1 MTQQHVGRSTRSKEA
16 PRHVTGRGRFVDDLV
31 LPRMLHACI
40 LRSPYAHARIA
51 SVRVVAGGLQ
61 TSGTGVKGVITPDDV
76 KRLSKPFKPGRYA
89 AGLRVAIPEY
99 AGAIEKVRYVGE
111 PVAVVAADTRA
122 RAEDALELI
131 EVEYEAL
138 PAVASPAAAAGL
150 AAPLIYEELGSNV
163 AWQGHVA
170 YGDVD
175 GAFQRADRI
184 VRETLTIHRYSST
197 PLEPFA
203 CVVEHTPERLT
214 IWCNSQSP
222 DVIYEALTEALG
234 IDAVRVIVPDIGG
247 GFGQKIHLIRKYA
260 VLTALMAV
268 KTGRPV
274 KWIED
279 RSEHM
284 MAGGHSCEQEFD
296 VEAAVTSD
304 GEVLGLKILDTDD
317 VGGSISTLTIHFTNK
332 LNNLFNTYKVQHLR
346 LEGRS
351 VVTNKCPVVP
361 NRGIGKPGMCFVW
374 ERIMDRV
381 AQELALDP
389 VDVRRRNLIGAD
401 QFPYTTPNGN
411 IHGSGDYQA
420 LLDKALAKVGYDEV
434 RRRQQVA
441 RRSGPSAEER
451 RGGPSG
457 PPDRRLLGI
466 GVVIGVEPGGRNAA
480 RDMAIFPESK
490 QMPGAGGVEGA
501 TVKLEKNGSVVFTLG
516 SPSCGQSHETTAS
529 QIIADVLGV
538 RPERI
543 ALAGTFDSALSPWGV
558 SSSNSGN
565 NFHLYDVGAVHGAA
579 MRVREK
585 VLTLAA
591 HLLHVEKS
599 VLRIED
605 GVVVA
610 GGRVPR
616 PLTRSASSGST
627 VSSVE
632 PSTRSGRPEHV
643 EGRSGPAGI
652 TFAELGKI
660 AYANQALMPPG
671 FEGGLEATYYHSHP
685 HADPRMLPDMQGR
698 VRAQYTFSAAAHAA
712 VVEVDLETG
721 RVLVLRYVIVSDN
734 GTLINPSVVDGQIYG
749 SAAHGI
755 SVALGEGFV
764 YGADGQLLTLTLLDY
779 GKSTTLETPRIE
791 IEHYPVPDP
800 FTTLGQKAAGEGAA
814 IPSPAAIA
822 SAVEDALSPLG
833 VKVRHLPLSPER
845 VWQLINAADAGQRRH
860 VAPKEP

>member
-1 MTQQHVGRSTRSKEA
+1 MTTHAHIGTSAASKEA
-16 PRHVTGRGRFVDDLV
+16 PRHVSGRGRYVDDMV

-40 LRSPYAHARIA
+40 LRSPYAHARIR
-51 SVRVVAGGLQ
+51 SVTGAVV
-61 TSGTGVKGVITPDDV
+61 TGPVRGVLTPEDV
-76 KRLSKPFKPGRYA
+76 KRLSRPFKPGRYA
-89 AGLRVAIPEY
+89 AGLRVPIPEY
-99 AGAIEKVRYVGE
+99 AGAVDKVRYVGE
-111 PVAVVAADTRA
+111 PLAIVAAETRA
-122 RAEDALELI
+122 AAEDALELI
-131 EVEYEAL
+131 EVEYEPL
-138 PAVASPAAAAGL
+138 PAVGSPKAAVAAD
-150 AAPLIYEELGSNV
+150 APLIYEELGSNV
-163 AWQGHVA
+163 AWQGQVS

-175 GAFQRADRI
+175 AAFQRADRV
-184 VRETLTIHRYSST
+184 VRENLRIHRYSST

-203 CVVEHTPERLT
+203 CLVEHTPERLT

-222 DVIYEALTEALG
+222 DVIYDAVTEALG
-234 IDAVRVIVPDIGG
+234 IDNVRVIVPDIGG

-296 VEAAVTSD
+296 VEAAVSAT
-304 GEVLGLKILDTDD
+304 GEVLGLKIADTDD

-351 VVTNKCPVVP
+351 VVTNRCPVVP

-374 ERIMDRV
+374 ERMMDRI
-381 AQELALDP
+381 AQTLGLDP
-389 VDVRRRNLIGAD
+389 IDVRRRNLITRD

-411 IHGSGDYQA
+411 IYGSGDYET
-420 LLDKALAKVGYDEV
+420 LLDKVLANVGYDDF
-434 RRRQQVA
+434 RRRQSESRVG
-441 RRSGPSAEER
+441 RGLSGSPDEPGRIRPTEE
-451 RGGPSG
+451 P
-457 PPDRRLLGI
+457 LLGI

-480 RDMAIFPESK
+480 RDMAIFPQSK

-501 TVKLEKNGSVVFTLG
+501 TVKLEKNGSVVFRLG
-516 SPSCGQSHETTAS
+516 SPSCGQSHETTAA
-529 QIIADVLGV
+529 QIIADVLGI

-543 ALAGTFDSALSPWGV
+543 AMAGTFDSSLSPWGV

-579 MRVREK
+579 TRLREK

-591 HLLHVEKS
+591 HVLKTDRS
-599 VLRIED
+599 ALRIEE
-605 GVVVA
+605 GVVV
-610 GGRVPR
+610 GRVPR
-616 PLTRSASSGST
+616 ADA
-627 VSSVE
+627 
-632 PSTRSGRPEHV
+632 
-643 EGRSGPAGI
+643 EGMTGGPAVG
-652 TFAELGKI
+652 TLAFAELGKI
-660 AYANQALMPPG
+660 AYANQALLPPG
-671 FEGGLEATYYHSHP
+671 MEGGLEVTYYHSHP
-685 HADPRMLPDMQGR
+685 HADPLMLPDMQGR

-712 VVEVDLETG
+712 IVEVDPGTG
-721 RVLVLRYVIVSDN
+721 RVRVRRYVIVSDN

-764 YGADGQLLTLTLLDY
+764 YGEDGQLLTLTLLDY
-779 GKSTTLETPRIE
+779 GKSTTLETPPIE

-822 SAVEDALSPLG
+822 SAVEDALSPFG

-845 VWQLINAADAGQRRH
+845 VWALINT
-860 VAPKEP
+860 

>member
-1 MTQQHVGRSTRSKEA
+1 MEQGTRYIGRSVRSKEA
-16 PRHVTGRGRFVDDLV
+16 PRHVTGRGRYVDDLA
-31 LPRMLHACI
+31 LPRMLHACM
-40 LRSPYAHARIA
+40 LRSPYAHARI
-51 SVRVVAGGLQ
+51 VAVDATGAAGLP
-61 TSGTGVKGVITPDDV
+61 GVKAVITPDEV
-76 KRLSKPFKPGRYA
+76 KRLSRPFKPGRYA
-89 AGLRVAIPEY
+89 AGLRVPIPEY
-99 AGAIEKVRYVGE
+99 AGAIGKVRYVGE
-111 PVAVVAADTRA
+111 PVAIVAAESRA

-131 EVEYEAL
+131 DVQYDAL
-138 PAVASPAAAAGL
+138 PAVVTTADAV
-150 AAPLIYEELGSNV
+150 APSAPVLYEELGSNV
-163 AWQGHVA
+163 AWQGHVS

-175 GAFQRADRI
+175 AAFARADRI
-184 VRETLTIHRYSST
+184 VRANLKIHRYSST

-203 CVVEHTPERLT
+203 CLAEATPERLT

-222 DVIYEALTEALG
+222 DVIYEALSEALG
-234 IDAVRVIVPDIGG
+234 IDAVRVIVPDVGG

-296 VEAAVTSD
+296 VEAAVTAD
-304 GEVLGLKILDTDD
+304 GEVLGLTIRDTDD
-317 VGGSISTLTIHFTNK
+317 VGGSVSTLTIHFTNK

-351 VVTNKCPVVP
+351 VLTNKCPVVP

-374 ERIMDRV
+374 ERTMDRV
-381 AQELALDP
+381 ARELGLDP
-389 VDVRRRNLIGAD
+389 IEVRRRNLVPKE

-420 LLDKALAKVGYDEV
+420 LLDRVLANVGYDEV
-434 RRRQQVA
+434 RRRQQEQREAVA
-441 RRSGPSAEER
+441 RTLSGS
-451 RGGPSG
+451 RGA
-457 PPDRRLLGI
+457 PDRARPTTTLLGI
-466 GVVIGVEPGGRNAA
+466 GVVIGIEPGGRNAA
-480 RDMAIFPESK
+480 RDMAIFPQST

-501 TVKLEKNGSVVFTLG
+501 TVKIEKNGSVVFTLG
-516 SPSCGQSHETTAS
+516 SPSCGQSHETTAA

-538 RPERI
+538 APERVS
-543 ALAGTFDSALSPWGV
+543 AAGTFDTALSPWGI

-579 MRVREK
+579 ARLRDK

-591 HLLHVEKS
+591 HVLKADRES
-599 VLRIED
+599 LRIED
-605 GVVVA
+605 GVVY
-610 GGRVPR
+610 
-616 PLTRSASSGST
+616 
-627 VSSVE
+627 
-632 PSTRSGRPEHV
+632 
-643 EGRSGPAGI
+643 GPAEM

-660 AYANQALMPPG
+660 AYGNQALLPPG
-671 FEGGLEATYYHSHP
+671 FEPGLQATYYYSHP
-685 HADPRMLPDMQGR
+685 HADPLMLPDMQGR
-698 VRAQYTFSAAAHAA
+698 VRAQYTFSSAAHAA
-712 VVEVDLETG
+712 VVEVDTETG
-721 RVLVLRYVIVSDN
+721 RVRVVRYAIVSDN

-764 YGADGQLLTLTLLDY
+764 YDADGQLLTLTLLDY

-791 IEHYPVPDP
+791 VEHYPVPDP

-822 SAVEDALSPLG
+822 SAVEDALAPFG
-833 VKVRHLPLSPER
+833 VEVRRLPLSPER
-845 VWQLINAADAGQRRH
+845 VWELINGGDSVGRALSG
-860 VAPKEP
+860 APGRT